1 MTKSDEEIFEETN
14 EDEFDLDLLSPA
26 DLDSID
32 PDEETEFVHP
42 PRRNPQIF
50 LARMQW
56 WSFGILVGFIIVIIL
71 RMIFGPPWLDRFLYP
86 RPPVAIDSA
95 NGLIGVIIPESPG
108 DYFLYL
114 VDTNGG
120 IRAERN
126 LGRIVPGPVD
136 LAMSSDHYFF
146 MYGEGSWIAGRPF
159 VPAQRVSPENHSEE
173 GEPGSIPYLQP
184 DVPLQTQW
192 LDVDL
197 NQFNVK
203 FRDGIDLLDYG
214 DGEEYLTVFNED
226 TILVLMRERNL
237 WRKSFQFDPK
247 NWKESY
253 WQINELTGNLA
264 IVSSG
269 SGFELLDFPNESGNY
284 SNYENS
290 TFIQL
295 LKSRPHFPGEYIYSL
310 YKPASI
316 STPTRNEQL
325 FDFIMTK
332 NDRMFNLPYK
342 MADDQVFKV
351 YLDRNEFVPFNH
363 PYFARKDIRALV
375 VVDDP
380 QSSGGESNGA
390 EIVILYEVDSTFRL
404 AGLKMEKAK
413 PLWDILLGKVAEVRK

>member
-1 MTKSDEEIFEETN
+1 MSQPDEQIFEETN
-14 EDEFDLDLLSPA
+14 EDDFDPDLLTPA
-26 DLDSID
+26 DLDSIE

-42 PRRNPQIF
+42 PRKNPQIF

-56 WSFGILVGFIIVIIL
+56 WAFGILVLFIIIIIL

-86 RPPVAIDSA
+86 RPPVAIDSSD
-95 NGLIGVIIPESPG
+95 GLIGVIIPEYPNS
-108 DYFLYL
+108 YFLYF

-120 IRAERN
+120 IRTERN
-126 LGRIVPGPVD
+126 LGKVVPGPVD

-146 MYGEGSWIAGRPF
+146 LYGEGSWIAGRPY
-159 VPAQRVSPENHSEE
+159 VQTHQIGETQSTEN
-173 GEPGSIPYLQP
+173 
-184 DVPLQTQW
+184 
-192 LDVDL
+192 LDVEL
-197 NQFNVK
+197 NQFNLK
-203 FRDGIDLLDYG
+203 FRDGIDLLDSS
-214 DGEEYLTVFNED
+214 DGNEYLSVFNED
-226 TILVLMRERNL
+226 TILVMQRDGNF
-237 WRKSFQFDPK
+237 WRKLSQFDPK
-247 NWKESY
+247 NWKEPY
-253 WQINELTGNLA
+253 WHINELTGNLA

-269 SGFELLDFPNESGNY
+269 SGFELLDFPLVAGDY
-284 SNYENS
+284 TDYEKS

-316 STPTRNEQL
+316 STPTRKDQM
-325 FDFIMTK
+325 FDFILTK

-351 YLDRNEFVPFNH
+351 YLDRNEFAPFNH

-380 QSSGGESNGA
+380 QSSQGASNGA
-390 EIVILYEVDSTFRL
+390 EIAILYEIDSTFRL

-413 PLWDILLGKVAEVRK
+413 PLWDILLGKVAEIRK